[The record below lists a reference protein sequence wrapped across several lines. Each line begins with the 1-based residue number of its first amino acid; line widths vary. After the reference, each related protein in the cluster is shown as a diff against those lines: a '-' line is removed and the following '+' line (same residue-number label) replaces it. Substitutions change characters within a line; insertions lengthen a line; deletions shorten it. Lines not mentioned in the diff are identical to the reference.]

1 MATPHG
7 VHPAAAAAVLDP
19 ARLGALEALGLV
31 GTAPEAEFDRLTAL
45 AARVAQAPV
54 SLVALVGAETS
65 FFKSAHGLP
74 ETPPGRAVPLSHSL
88 CQHVVGTGEPLVIGD
103 ARAHPLV
110 QNNGGVTDLGVG
122 AYLGVPVRAPS
133 GHVVGS
139 LCAIDHAPRTWTA
152 DDRTS
157 LVTLAASVEGEIAL
171 REQLAERE
179 RAEALARA
187 EAEALAIVVGVNAT
201 LAAGARPGP
210 PRAGRRRRRPHHHAR
225 RLRRLLL
232 LARPR
237 GRLGAALRRLRR
249 TARRVRAVRRRPD
262 DAALRAVVLGA
273 RGSPV

>member
-1 MATPHG
+1 MRSRSRT
-7 VHPAAAAAVLDP
+7 
-19 ARLGALEALGLV
+19 R
-31 GTAPEAEFDRLTAL
+31 
-45 AARVAQAPV
+45 
-54 SLVALVGAETS
+54 
-65 FFKSAHGLP
+65 SA
-74 ETPPGRAVPLSHSL
+74 
-88 CQHVVGTGEPLVIGD
+88 QHVVGTGEPLVIGD
-103 ARAHPLV
+103 ARAHLLV

-139 LCAIDHAPRTWTA
+139 LCAIDHAPRTWTG

-201 LAAGARPGP
+201 LAAELDPDRLVQAVVD
-210 PRAGRRRRRPHHHAR
+210 AGRTITRAAFGRV
-225 RLRRLLL
+225 LL

-249 TARRVRAVRRRPD
+249 NRAPRSS
-262 DAALRAVVLGA
+262 
-273 RGSPV
+273 GSETSG